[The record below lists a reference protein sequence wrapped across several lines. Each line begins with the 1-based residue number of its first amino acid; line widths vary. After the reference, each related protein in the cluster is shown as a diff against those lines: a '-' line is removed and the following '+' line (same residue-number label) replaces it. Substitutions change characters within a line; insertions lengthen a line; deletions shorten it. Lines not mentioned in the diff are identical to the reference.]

1 MCSEGNTSEEAKR
14 KRRNINTLHS
24 DLLSVVLD
32 GIISERLEVEKRI
45 KGSIRALYRGWED

>member
-1 MCSEGNTSEEAKR
+1 MYSEGNTSEEAKR

-32 GIISERLEVEKRI
+32 GIISERLEVEKRK
-45 KGSIRALYRGWED
+45 KGSIHALYHGWED

>member
-1 MCSEGNTSEEAKR
+1 MYSEGNTSEEAKR

-32 GIISERLEVEKRI
+32 GIISERLDVEKR
-45 KGSIRALYRGWED
+45 KKRSIRALYHGWED

>member
-1 MCSEGNTSEEAKR
+1 MYSEGNTSEEAKR
-14 KRRNINTLHS
+14 KRRSINTLHS